1 MNAPQRQADQV
12 LQASPDDDTQQIPEA
27 SPLPE
32 PATSQTA
39 DTATQTTI
47 QITTTAETNS
57 DLVAAL
63 ETWRARLGAA
73 GVSCRAVAFHNED
86 ARWNHDFASDQPD
99 AKRLVETW
107 AQLRARISPDN
118 PVALGKIDATAGS
131 DLLMAT
137 SLQLPDGRAGI
148 VGALLVPPH
157 NERTIQ
163 LVLLSLG
170 WLQLAVSAASLAHNQ
185 RAARLLELLG
195 HVASQREARAAAQ
208 EWINRSAAWARAEAP
223 TLTELALTLFEV
235 RRQTPHWW
243 VAADTAWAE
252 KASPSVQEAAEIAG
266 RAVAEIREIRL
277 PSWWAIPLL
286 DDGEA
291 VAVLVAR
298 SDGTALPDEA
308 LAVLRASANLSEPLL
323 RHWREANR
331 PLWRHMLDAIR
342 SAWRK
347 LRGPGHF
354 TWKAVASGL
363 AVLLAI
369 LILWPVADR
378 VTANLVIE
386 GHVRQ
391 VVTSPFDGFVV
402 KSLVRPGDRVQ
413 QGQALLRLDDRELLL
428 EQAKFRSE
436 RDQAAGKLR
445 QAMAERDAPALALAS
460 AEVRQSEAQLAL
472 VEAKLARAELLAPM
486 DGLVISGDWVQ
497 QIGSPVETGKEM
509 FEIATIDAY
518 RVVLHVPDRDIAR
531 VQVGQHGILRLA
543 GQPHTSYGFKVS
555 TVTAIAS
562 VQDGDNGFR
571 VEAVWDG
578 AVPALNPGMQGI
590 GKIEVGTSN
599 LLTIWTRRSIDWL
612 RLKFW
617 TWWW

>member
-1 MNAPQRQADQV
+1 MNAPQRQADQEP
-12 LQASPDDDTQQIPEA
+12 QASPDNDAQQTPEA
-27 SPLPE
+27 SPPPE
-32 PATSQTA
+32 AATSQI
-39 DTATQTTI
+39 TI
-47 QITTTAETNS
+47 QTAAPAETNS
-57 DLVAAL
+57 DLTAAL
-63 ETWRARLGAA
+63 ETWRARLSAA
-73 GVSCRAVAFHNED
+73 GVSCRAVAFHNDD

-99 AKRLVETW
+99 AARLAETW
-107 AQLRARISPDN
+107 AQLRARISPEN
-118 PVALGKIDATAGS
+118 PVALGKLDATASS

-170 WLQLAVSAASLAHNQ
+170 WLQLAISAASLVHNQ

-195 HVASQREARAAAQ
+195 HVGSQREARTAAQ
-208 EWINRSAAWARAEAP
+208 EWVNRSAAWARAEAP
-223 TLTELALTLFEV
+223 ALTELALTLFEV

-252 KASPSVQEAAEIAG
+252 KASPTVQEAAEVAS
-266 RAVAEIREIRL
+266 RAMAEIREIRL
-277 PSWWAIPLL
+277 PSWWAMPLL

-298 SDGTALPDEA
+298 SDGTPLPDEA

-331 PLWRHMLDAIR
+331 SLWRHVLDSIR

-363 AVLLAI
+363 AVLLAV
-369 LILWPVADR
+369 LVLWPVTDR

-391 VVTSPFDGFVV
+391 VITSPFDGFVV
-402 KSLVRPGDRVQ
+402 KALVRPGDRVQ

-445 QAMAERDAPALALAS
+445 QAMSERDAPALALAT

-472 VEAKLARAELLAPM
+472 VEAKLMRAELLAPM

-518 RVVLHVPDRDIAR
+518 RVVLHVPDRDITR
-531 VQVGQHGILRLA
+531 VQVSQHGLLRLA

-555 TVTAIAS
+555 NVTAIAG

-578 AVPALNPGMQGI
+578 AAPALNPGMQGV
-590 GKIEVGTSN
+590 GKIEVGSSS